1 MSDYVH
7 MCSSCSDIVYIL
19 YDRPL
24 GLDVLLMAFITSKLK
39 ADDSRFVII
48 KIEWM

>member
-1 MSDYVH
+1 MCICVVH
-7 MCSSCSDIVYIL
+7 AVIFVYIL

>member
-1 MSDYVH
+1 MR

-24 GLDVLLMAFITSKLK
+24 GMDVLLMPFITAKLK
-39 ADDSRFVII
+39 AGAFVI
-48 KIEWM
+48 E